1 MNKLTKLL
9 LSIVVLVAFQQ
20 VSAVRLSD
28 NTEGQALIF
37 PYYSV
42 QNDLTSYITIENNS
56 GQYKAIKISIREGF
70 NGYAVLNF
78 ALYLP
83 PHEVWSGQ
91 LVAAVSSIS
100 GYEGQPSAQLITTNQ
115 GCTPYL
121 ASTQE
126 MLPYEITNDTAD
138 NNMMRSQSGFI
149 KIVEMG
155 EVIGNHAD
163 GIENDCSYLT
173 NSWNYGG
180 QWELDADVDIT
191 AATGG
196 LSGSMLIEHE
206 MDGHQFVYPAI
217 AIEDFYDAGEF
228 LHSNPGNTPPFYANT
243 LKNQL
248 VLNSQAQDHTWQ
260 TAYEASSASF
270 MRTLLS
276 GQFLS
281 NQSTS
286 TEMVLTF
293 PTKNAYVNYT
303 NPYYLPP
310 FTEHFQSNGACE
322 TIPTRTYDNNGVLE
336 PMVNPQAA
344 SLCRSVNVLG
354 FNHANYPAT
363 PYLLEQYHNVID
375 IQSELGT
382 VEFDFSHFATAEVID
397 AANNNERY
405 VYFGLPVIGVIMHR
419 VEAGGNTALTMQEM
433 THSQHIVTD
442 LIFEDGF

>member
-1 MNKLTKLL
+1 
-9 LSIVVLVAFQQ
+9 
-20 VSAVRLSD
+20 
-28 NTEGQALIF
+28 
-37 PYYSV
+37 
-42 QNDLTSYITIENNS
+42 
-56 GQYKAIKISIREGF
+56 
-70 NGYAVLNF
+70 
-78 ALYLP
+78 
-83 PHEVWSGQ
+83 
-91 LVAAVSSIS
+91 
-100 GYEGQPSAQLITTNQ
+100 
-115 GCTPYL
+115 
-121 ASTQE
+121 
-126 MLPYEITNDTAD
+126 
-138 NNMMRSQSGFI
+138 
-149 KIVEMG
+149 
-155 EVIGNHAD
+155 
-163 GIENDCSYLT
+163 SYLT

-248 VLNSQAQDHTWQ
+248 V
-260 TAYEASSASF
+260 
-270 MRTLLS
+270 LS

-397 AANNNERY
+397 ASNNNERY